1 MNNSFQNNASN
12 KRYYSIDIVKGVLII
27 LVIIGHVLPGSI
39 EGNPLRYFIYSFHMP
54 VFIGVSGYLLNY
66 QSLIN
71 IGFFGIL
78 QKYKNRIIIPWI
90 TALSV
95 YFVFHEV
102 QRSEVNIIN
111 DILDELFFPFYHL
124 WFIPGFLTWV
134 ILARWIGRSEY
145 FSNYFLFTAA
155 ILSFVTYVISK
166 NIYTIDFIHQYK
178 NSIRFMDETIRPY
191 YFIFFVFGIKFK
203 EIMAWFD
210 GLGRRIIFTFLLIGL
225 LMFNLSSVDV
235 LKSILYYFFNFVLIS
250 WILYNIERG
259 YFPSVYWIEWLGIN
273 SMGIYLWHVMPII
286 IIKYF
291 FNFTDML
298 VYYSLMALALAGFF
312 VAYFFL
318 NRFKLFRRVL
328 FGLS

>member
-1 MNNSFQNNASN
+1 
-12 KRYYSIDIVKGVLII
+12 
-27 LVIIGHVLPGSI
+27 
-39 EGNPLRYFIYSFHMP
+39 
-54 VFIGVSGYLLNY
+54 
-66 QSLIN
+66 
-71 IGFFGIL
+71 
-78 QKYKNRIIIPWI
+78 
-90 TALSV
+90 
-95 YFVFHEV
+95 
-102 QRSEVNIIN
+102 
-111 DILDELFFPFYHL
+111 
-124 WFIPGFLTWV
+124 
-134 ILARWIGRSEY
+134 
-145 FSNYFLFTAA
+145 
-155 ILSFVTYVISK
+155 
-166 NIYTIDFIHQYK
+166 
-178 NSIRFMDETIRPY
+178 MDETIRPY

-203 EIMAWFD
+203 AIMAWFD

-259 YFPSVYWIEWLGIN
+259 SFPSVYWIEWLGIN